1 MMFFWRSNFNQED
14 FTMGLGNIGKF
25 IDENW
30 HGGQIKGDFYSHPE
44 MTIEETVRVDK
55 KPSTLVWNWRHALT
69 RELMRGR
76 HKSEILAKYRDAIDR
91 FGIRVKVEEFLDRN
105 DGFLGWFVVD
115 VANFDDKFGYEDMP
129 EELRR
134 CNLYAYNAIE
144 LREIIS
150 RSLTSENDGT
160 MDGFLGA
167 DDSVH
172 EEVRYVDDYTGL
184 PCIDDI
190 EGIFDN
196 DDARLAGIADYFLGR
211 NWMTI
216 GERNAFV
223 NSGNKLAY
231 LVSIL
236 RRSFAPK
243 SKSDGKFDDIVGDYG
258 VKQQELEADASDAV
272 KDVEI
277 GNVHENA
284 LGDLG
289 KDVVMPEKYD
299 IVKENSKS
307 DFRQDV
313 QVGTPVTVF
322 EIKKEFKPS
331 DFRSDVEFDDI
342 VKDRNL
348 DGLAITRDSEFG
360 DIDVEEKPES
370 LGGIAVTRESDLSE
384 VDTGDSIDYG
394 LFDDNMTELTDKDY
408 RDDVKFDNVEDFV
421 IDDIKDMKDDEFDY
435 ADLSKG
441 DVDVDEMFD
450 LDADRNEADVDEVP
464 EEVEISNRYDW
475 SW

>member
-1 MMFFWRSNFNQED
+1 MSN
-14 FTMGLGNIGKF
+14 GLGNIGKF

-30 HGGQIKGDFYSHPE
+30 HGGQIEGDFYSHPE
-44 MTIEETVRVDK
+44 MTIEETIRVNK

-76 HKSEILAKYRDAIDR
+76 HKSEILAKYRDVIDR
-91 FGIRVKVEEFLDRN
+91 FGIRDKVEEFLNKN

-115 VANFDDKFGYEDMP
+115 VANFDDKFGYGDMP
-129 EELRR
+129 EDLRK

-184 PCIDDI
+184 PCIDNID
-190 EGIFDN
+190 GIFDN
-196 DDARLAGIADYFLGR
+196 DDTRLAGIADYFLGR
-211 NWMTI
+211 KWMTI

-223 NSGNKLAY
+223 NSDNKLAY

-243 SKSDGKFDDIVGDYG
+243 SKSNGKFDDLVGDYG
-258 VKQQELEADASDAV
+258 VKQQELEADAPDVV

-277 GNVHENA
+277 GNVHENV
-284 LGDLG
+284 LGDIG
-289 KDVVMPEKYD
+289 KDVLMPEKYD
-299 IVKENSKS
+299 IVKE
-307 DFRQDV
+307 FQ
-313 QVGTPVTVF
+313 
-322 EIKKEFKPS
+322 PS
-331 DFRSDVEFDDI
+331 DFKSDVDFDDI
-342 VKDRNL
+342 VKDKNL

-360 DIDVEEKPES
+360 DIDVEDKPES
-370 LGGIAVTRESDLSE
+370 LDAIK
-384 VDTGDSIDYG
+384 
-394 LFDDNMTELTDKDY
+394 MTELTEKDY
-408 RDDVKFDNVEDFV
+408 KDDVKFDNVEEFV

-435 ADLSKG
+435 ADLSNG

-464 EEVEISNRYDW
+464 EEVEISNKYDW

>member
-1 MMFFWRSNFNQED
+1 
-14 FTMGLGNIGKF
+14 MGLGDIGKF

-30 HGGQIKGDFYSHPE
+30 HGGQIDGDFYNHPE

-55 KPSTLVWNWRHALT
+55 KPSTLIWNWRHALT

-76 HKSEILAKYRDAIDR
+76 HKNEILVKYRDVIDR
-91 FGIRVKVEEFLDRN
+91 FGIRDKAEEFLDKN

-115 VANFDDKFGYEDMP
+115 VANFDDKFGYGDMP
-129 EELRR
+129 EDLRK

-190 EGIFDN
+190 DGIFDN
-196 DDARLAGIADYFLGR
+196 DDVRLAGIADYFLGR

-223 NSGNKLAY
+223 NSSNKLAY

-277 GNVHENA
+277 GNIHENA

-289 KDVVMPEKYD
+289 KDVVMP
-299 IVKENSKS
+299 V
-307 DFRQDV
+307 
-313 QVGTPVTVF
+313 VF

-331 DFRSDVEFDDI
+331 DFKSDVEFDDI
-342 VKDRNL
+342 VKDKNL

-360 DIDVEEKPES
+360 NIDVEDKPDS
-370 LGGIAVTRESDLSE
+370 LGVI
-384 VDTGDSIDYG
+384 
-394 LFDDNMTELTDKDY
+394 NMTELTEKDF
-408 RDDVKFDNVEDFV
+408 RDDVKFDNVEEFIV
-421 IDDIKDMKDDEFDY
+421 DDIKDMKDDEFDY
-435 ADLSKG
+435 ADLSNG

-450 LDADRNEADVDEVP
+450 LDADKSEADVDEAP
-464 EEVEISNRYDW
+464 EEVEISNKYDW

>member
-30 HGGQIKGDFYSHPE
+30 HGGQIDGDFYNHPE

-76 HKSEILAKYRDAIDR
+76 HKSEILAKYRDVIDR
-91 FGIRVKVEEFLDRN
+91 FGIRGKAEEFLNKN

-115 VANFDDKFGYEDMP
+115 VANFDDKFGYGDMP
-129 EELRR
+129 EELRK

-190 EGIFDN
+190 DGIFDN

-211 NWMTI
+211 KWMTL

-223 NSGNKLAY
+223 NSDNKLAY

-243 SKSDGKFDDIVGDYG
+243 SKSNGKFDDIVGDYG
-258 VKQQELEADASDAV
+258 VKQQELEAEASDAV

-277 GNVHENA
+277 GNVHENV
-284 LGDLG
+284 LGDIG
-289 KDVVMPEKYD
+289 KDVLMPEKYD
-299 IVKENSKS
+299 IVKEL
-307 DFRQDV
+307 
-313 QVGTPVTVF
+313 
-322 EIKKEFKPS
+322 KPS
-331 DFRSDVEFDDI
+331 DFKSDVEFVDI
-342 VKDRNL
+342 VKDKNL

-360 DIDVEEKPES
+360 DIDVEDKPES
-370 LGGIAVTRESDLSE
+370 LDAI
-384 VDTGDSIDYG
+384 
-394 LFDDNMTELTDKDY
+394 NMVELTEKDY
-408 RDDVKFDNVEDFV
+408 KDDVKFDNVEEFV

-435 ADLSKG
+435 ADLSNG

-450 LDADRNEADVDEVP
+450 LDADKNEADVDEVP
-464 EEVEISNRYDW
+464 EEVEISNKYDW